1 MQFLRTYS
9 ATKKACYLGYIT
21 QAVTINFSPLLF
33 VRFGQELGISLTQ
46 ISLLIGINFT
56 IQLLIDLSSA
66 KFLPHVNLRLI
77 SVLTQIFASAGLVGL
92 AFLPWVFP
100 SPFAGLVTST
110 LLCGMGGGLS
120 EVLISPLI
128 EACPSDNK
136 ASSMSFLHSFYCWG
150 QAGLILLS
158 VLFFRFFGIVHWRVL
173 ACLLA
178 AEPILDALLF
188 SVVPMPEMNEE
199 GGGMPIRRLFGMRLF
214 LCLFVMI
221 AAAGA
226 AEQVMSQWAS
236 SFAENGLGVDK
247 ATGDLLGPCLFAL
260 LMGISRIVA
269 GLIAGK
275 VSLFVTIPVSAVLCV
290 ISYLLAGLSGQPML
304 ALAGCALCGFSV
316 GVFWPGVYSLAA
328 KSIPNGGMPMFSIL
342 ALAGDV
348 GCLLGP
354 SVAGKIADANGGNLR
369 VPFLVAI
376 ALPALLLIATV
387 CLRILTERRSGEPPE
402 AKESRN

>member
-1 MQFLRTYS
+1 MRFLHTYS

-21 QAVTINFSPLLF
+21 QAITINFSPLLF
-33 VRFGQELGISLTQ
+33 VRFGQEFGVSLTQ

-77 SVLTQIFASAGLVGL
+77 SVLTQVFAAAGLLGL
-92 AFLPWVFP
+92 AVFPWVFP
-100 SPFAGLVTST
+100 TPYTGLVLAT
-110 LLCGMGGGLS
+110 LLCGIGGGLS
-120 EVLISPLI
+120 EVLISPLV
-128 EACPSDNK
+128 EACPSENK

-150 QAGLILLS
+150 LAGLILVA
-158 VLFFRFFGIVHWRVL
+158 VLFFRFFGMQHWRVL
-173 ACLLA
+173 ACVLA
-178 AEPILDALLF
+178 AEPILDAFLF
-188 SVVPMPEMNEE
+188 SVVPLPEMGEE
-199 GGGMPIRRLFGMRLF
+199 GGGMPLRKLFGMRLF
-214 LCLFVMI
+214 LCLFAMI

-236 SFAENGLGVDK
+236 SFAENGLGVSK
-247 ATGDLLGPCLFAL
+247 TTGDLLGPCLFAL
-260 LMGISRIVA
+260 LMGASRLIA

-290 ISYLLAGLSGQPML
+290 VSYLLAALAPQPML

-328 KSIPNGGMPMFSIL
+328 RSIPNGGMPMFSIL

-354 SVAGKIADANGGNLR
+354 SVAGKIADMNGGNLR
-369 VPFLVAI
+369 VPFLVAT
-376 ALPALLLIATV
+376 ALPAVLLIATV
-387 CLRILTERRSGEPPE
+387 FLRILLRKKPAAPDE
-402 AKESRN
+402 N

>member
-1 MQFLRTYS
+1 MQFLHTYS

-21 QAVTINFSPLLF
+21 QAITINFSPLLF
-33 VRFGQELGISLTQ
+33 VRFGQEFGISLTQ

-66 KFLPHVNLRLI
+66 KFLPHVNLRFI
-77 SVLTQIFASAGLVGL
+77 SVLTQIFAAAGLVGL
-92 AFLPWVFP
+92 AFLPWAFP
-100 SPFAGLVTST
+100 SPFAGLTIATV
-110 LLCGMGGGLS
+110 LCGMGGGLS

-128 EACPSDNK
+128 EACPSENK
-136 ASSMSFLHSFYCWG
+136 TSSMSFLHSFYCWG
-150 QAGLILLS
+150 QAGLILLA
-158 VLFFRFFGIVHWRVL
+158 VLFFRFLGIEHWRML

-178 AEPILDALLF
+178 AEPIADALLF
-188 SVVPMPEMNEE
+188 AVVPMPEMNEE
-199 GGGMPIRRLFGMRLF
+199 GGGMPLRRLFGMKLF

-260 LMGISRIVA
+260 LMGVSRLIG
-269 GLIAGK
+269 GLIGGK
-275 VSLFVTIPVSAVLCV
+275 VSLFVTIPVSSVLC
-290 ISYLLAGLSGQPML
+290 IGSYLLAGLSSQPLL

-316 GVFWPGVYSLAA
+316 GVFWPSVYSLAA
-328 KSIPNGGMPMFSIL
+328 KSIPGGGMPMFSIL

-369 VPFLVAI
+369 VPFLIAT
-376 ALPALLLIATV
+376 ALPAVLLIATI
-387 CLRILTERRSGEPPE
+387 CLRALMKKKAPAENE
-402 AKESRN
+402 

>member
-158 VLFFRFFGIVHWRVL
+158 VLFFRFFGIAHWRVL

-376 ALPALLLIATV
+376 ALPALLLIAMV